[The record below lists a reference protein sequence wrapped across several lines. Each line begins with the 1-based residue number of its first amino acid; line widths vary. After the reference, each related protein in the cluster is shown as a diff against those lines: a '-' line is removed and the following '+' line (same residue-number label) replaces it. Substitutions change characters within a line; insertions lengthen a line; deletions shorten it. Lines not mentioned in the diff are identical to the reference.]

1 MKWLV
6 FFIYWISLVYTM
18 RQGDLWMW
26 IILMPSFLLLYS
38 WAEEQDQD
46 NGPAAMDQHVC
57 EYVCICAKMLSKCDL
72 LTPAMRV
79 EAATL
84 AERDEMVVK
93 SAEKCDKVWNCVT
106 I

>member
-38 WAEEQDQD
+38 WAEEQDD
-46 NGPAAMDQHVC
+46 YTGPAARDH
-57 EYVCICAKMLSKCDL
+57 YV
-72 LTPAMRV
+72 
-79 EAATL
+79 E
-84 AERDEMVVK
+84 
-93 SAEKCDKVWNCVT
+93 
-106 I
+106 